1 MKNTDEYSA
10 NHPMTPSKEELALSV
25 DEAEW
30 GWLRAHLERGGLVL
44 VDDSLDLA
52 DAAFK
57 VAEDDADAIEQW
69 VRAGRIGKP
78 SESQIKSWNSDQHKK
93 CAMLIVSP
101 FVLIQE
107 RMPTFH

>member
-1 MKNTDEYSA
+1 MRNTNDFVKGT
-10 NHPMTPSKEELALSV
+10 PMTLNREELALSV

-30 GWLRAHLERGGLVL
+30 GWLRAHLERGGLIL

-52 DAAFK
+52 DAAFR

-69 VRAGRIGKP
+69 VRAGRLGKP
-78 SESQIKSWNSDQHKK
+78 SESQIKNWNSNHHKK
-93 CAMLIVSP
+93 FAMLIVSP

-107 RMPTFH
+107 RTPTFH